1 MKNHVFG
8 KIYFLA
14 CEGLRW
20 ICQNQVTLH
29 RGFWRL
35 STV

>member
-1 MKNHVFG
+1 LRHVFG
-8 KIYFLA
+8 KIHFLA
-14 CEGLRW
+14 SEGLRW

-35 STV
+35 SRV